1 MEIIVLGATILSP
14 IIAVLIAVW
23 TSRSGARDTAK
34 QIAAVKELTKV
45 QLELT
50 KMKLDKEL
58 WDARIL
64 HLQTSKRETDNYF
77 LNNQI
82 GGLADSLRKI
92 ENEKRDL
99 SDKFEFYSQQTK
111 RLEYCIA
118 KIEDIYAK
126 LEGK

>member
-1 MEIIVLGATILSP
+1 MDTIVQWVAILSP

-50 KMKLDKEL
+50 KLELDKEL

-77 LNNQI
+77 FNNQI
-82 GGLADSLRKI
+82 GGLADSFRKL

>member
-1 MEIIVLGATILSP
+1 MKEGQPQNCLFTKL
-14 IIAVLIAVW
+14 LL
-23 TSRSGARDTAK
+23 TTAN
-34 QIAAVKELTKV
+34 LC
-45 QLELT
+45 
-50 KMKLDKEL
+50 
-58 WDARIL
+58 DANNF
-64 HLQTSKRETDNYF
+64 SCVETDNYF
-77 LNNQI
+77 LNQQI

-118 KIEDIYAK
+118 KIEDIYAR

>member
-1 MEIIVLGATILSP
+1 MDIIVLIATISSP
-14 IIAVLIAVW
+14 IVAVIIAIWA
-23 TSRSGARDTAK
+23 SRSGARDTAK

-50 KMKLDKEL
+50 KLKLDNEL
-58 WDARIL
+58 WDARIR

-77 LNNQI
+77 YNQI
-82 GGLADSLRKI
+82 GGLADSLRKM

-99 SDKFEFYSQQTK
+99 SDKFEFYSHQMK

-118 KIEDIYAK
+118 KIKDIYAK
-126 LEGK
+126 MEGK

>member
-1 MEIIVLGATILSP
+1 MDTIVQWATILSP
-14 IIAVLIAVW
+14 IIAVIIAVW
-23 TSRSGARDTAK
+23 ASRSGSRDSAK

-50 KMKLDKEL
+50 KLKLDKEL

-64 HLQTSKRETDNYF
+64 HLQTSKRETGNYIF
-77 LNNQI
+77 NEI
-82 GGLADSLRKI
+82 GGFADSLRKM
-92 ENEKRDL
+92 ENEKKDL
-99 SDKFEFYSQQTK
+99 SDKFEFYSYQMK

>member
-1 MEIIVLGATILSP
+1 MDTIVQWVAILSP

-77 LNNQI
+77 FNQI
-82 GGLADSLRKI
+82 GGLSDSLRKL

-118 KIEDIYAK
+118 KIEDIYAR